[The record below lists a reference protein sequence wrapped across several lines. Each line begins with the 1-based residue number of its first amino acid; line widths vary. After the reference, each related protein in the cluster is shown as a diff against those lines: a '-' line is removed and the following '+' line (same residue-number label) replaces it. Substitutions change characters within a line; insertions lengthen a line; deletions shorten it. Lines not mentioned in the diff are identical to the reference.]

1 VWSNDNGL
9 VSGYVTYAP
18 HSDPDE
24 EDVVAMITVNLTGG
38 IEKTKFDVD
47 ISWSDGEIIS
57 EMLSR
62 KMNDDSLEDLAIAI
76 DNSISSM
83 RETLFEQMKVLVSTK
98 GVPRYR
104 KE

>member
-1 VWSNDNGL
+1 
-9 VSGYVTYAP
+9 
-18 HSDPDE
+18 
-24 EDVVAMITVNLTGG
+24 MITVNLTGG